1 MSHTDLHAKT
11 EQRAY
16 GQKKTAPAQTYP
28 TKIAEPTTPDE
39 TQETEEQPEFQTWY
53 KGYLTK
59 SEIYERLFPD
69 GLTSALRIDGPD
81 ANGISLTDDGSIKIL
96 TGKRNTEK
104 GAAGGGKLCIKTW
117 GQQHEHHERSNL
129 KFNYG
134 SDKEKQALNI
144 LCVGDYVEQVQGGT
158 RYINAT
164 KVLISASAE
173 LVLEGQTIKL
183 QSDGEITMAAPAINS
198 TQTNKKDTVTG
209 EKKTS
214 GAGVDV
220 TEQFDP
226 RANVVWNS
234 PNIQWNVSQD
244 YQQIVGGCLH
254 QSSVGGAG
262 VLIKDRTFGYYAG
275 TTTNAALAGT
285 TAAGIYS
292 SGEMDLV
299 AASNVYVNGADFDI
313 TAGKIDAVAADVNLD
328 AAKVDIVGSGD
339 VSITSAGNV
348 RLTGALIFLN

>member
-1 MSHTDLHAKT
+1 MSHTDLHEKT

-16 GQKKTAPAQTYP
+16 GQKKTAPAKTYP
-28 TKIAEPTTPDE
+28 TEIAKPTTPDE
-39 TQETEEQPEFQTWY
+39 TQETEEQPKFQTWY

-59 SEIYERLFPD
+59 SEIYERKLPD

-81 ANGISLTDDGSIKIL
+81 ANALVFTDDGSVKIL

-104 GAAGGGKLCIKTW
+104 GSPGGGKLCIKTW
-117 GQQHEHHERSNL
+117 GQQQEHHEKSDL

-134 SDKEKQALNI
+134 SDKDKQALTV
-144 LCVGDYVEQVQGGT
+144 LCVGDYVEEVKGGT

-164 KVLISASAE
+164 KVLISATSE

-183 QSDGEITMAAPAINS
+183 QSDGEITMAAPAINT
-198 TQTNKKDTVTG
+198 TQTNKKDTVSG

-226 RANVVWNS
+226 RSNVVWNS

-262 VLIKDRTFGYYAG
+262 VLIKSRTFGYYAG
-275 TTTNAALAGT
+275 TSTNAALAGT

-292 SGEMDLV
+292 SGEMDLIATGNAFV
-299 AASNVYVNGADFDI
+299 AGADFDI
-313 TAGKIDAVAADVNLD
+313 AAAKIDAVATDVNLD

-348 RLTGALIFLN
+348 RITGTLIYLN